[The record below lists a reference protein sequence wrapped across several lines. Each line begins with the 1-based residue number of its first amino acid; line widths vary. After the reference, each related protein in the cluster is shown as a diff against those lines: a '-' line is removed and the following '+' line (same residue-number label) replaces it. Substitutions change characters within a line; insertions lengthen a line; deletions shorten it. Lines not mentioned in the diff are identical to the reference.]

1 MKQYKNRNE
10 VEEKYKWDL
19 SEYYKN
25 DDEFFVSYNKLDK
38 ELDILKDYVG
48 CTKDSNK
55 LYEYLNK
62 EKSTFGNPSKE
73 VKELVPYLKKDA
85 KILDVGCGD
94 GRHALYL
101 VSLGFQVDAFD
112 LSKNAIEKI
121 DYLKQKNNLNIH
133 TRVCDV
139 LDYPFR
145 YSYDLIIVHGVLQFI
160 DKTKQPQVIE
170 LLKKW
175 TNVNGYHVIALFTD
189 EEPIPDDLKDVM
201 VGVFKNEEIKD
212 YYTNWKTLMFEN
224 KKFHD
229 EHENGIKHL
238 HAMNKLV
245 VKKIG

>member
-1 MKQYKNRNE
+1 M
-10 VEEKYKWDL
+10 
-19 SEYYKN
+19 
-25 DDEFFVSYNKLDK
+25 
-38 ELDILKDYVG
+38 
-48 CTKDSNK
+48 
-55 LYEYLNK
+55 
-62 EKSTFGNPSKE
+62 
-73 VKELVPYLKKDA
+73 
-85 KILDVGCGD
+85 GCGD

-101 VSLGFQVDAFD
+101 ASLGFQVGAFD

-133 TRVCDV
+133 TWVCDV

-212 YYTNWKTLMFEN
+212 YYINWKTLMFEN